1 VSGLTTDEITAVTVV
16 VVLAVVILGVL
27 LYMLRRLRQRRDKLL
42 GELHDRPQLVQDRA
56 FNRLAMARR
65 EAEIL
70 SGQGID
76 VARPRELI
84 AQAQAAFDLRDSD
97 RAYQL
102 AQQAHE
108 GLVSARRDARLPSA
122 PAPSA
127 VPTGIVPPSAGNTPA
142 TQANLEPMT
151 PPRTA
156 ISKNRAE
163 SQFQLRLLDRELTE
177 ARRNR
182 PGSAAT
188 QEAAHIRAEAGVAF
202 DRGDFTDAFRLALRG
217 RRTLGALVEGLPIV
231 RANEGGANGPP
242 GSPVGTD
249 ASRTAEQVAGAER
262 CVECGYPALPGDA
275 FCRGCG
281 SPRTPGTC
289 PSCGLPRTPTD
300 IFCARCGARF

>member
-1 VSGLTTDEITAVTVV
+1 MSGLTTDEITALTVV
-16 VVLAVVILGVL
+16 VVFAVVLVGVL
-27 LYMLRRLRQRRDKLL
+27 LYMIRRLRLRREKLL

-70 SGQGID
+70 AGQGLD

-84 AQAQAAFDLRDSD
+84 AQAQGAFDLRDSD

-108 GLVSARRDARLPSA
+108 ALVSARRDARLPSA

-127 VPTGIVPPSAGNTPA
+127 PPAESAPAAAVSAPSPTTNPAPTAPLRVGIP
-142 TQANLEPMT
+142 
-151 PPRTA
+151 
-156 ISKNRAE
+156 KNRAE
-163 SQFQLRLLDRELTE
+163 SQFQLRLLDQDLTE
-177 ARRNR
+177 ARRSR

-188 QEAAHIRAEAGVAF
+188 QEATRMRSDAGVAF

-217 RRTLGALVEGLPIV
+217 RRTLGVLVEGLPAG
-231 RANEGGANGPP
+231 RAIEGGANGPP
-242 GSPVGTD
+242 SSPVGPD

-262 CVECGYPALPGDA
+262 CAECGYPALPGDA

-281 SPRTPGTC
+281 SPRIPGACT
-289 PSCGLPRTPTD
+289 SCGTPRTPTD
-300 IFCARCGARF
+300 TFCGRCGAQF